1 MARRSLL
8 LAVLVVVATACNS
21 WVMAGQGASR
31 RAWNR
36 DETAVTPA
44 NVATLTPS
52 WNGAVGSAGEV
63 LGNGNVLV
71 STGPSVR
78 GLDPGTGTQKWNRT
92 ASSAA
97 VRDSDAFITSAGAT
111 CTLRRITA
119 STGATNASATFG
131 GPALS
136 GAQGTSLCT
145 ITGTVLD
152 SDSVVV
158 VPWYYSG
165 AGPAP
170 GCANAWAVNVGLT
183 AFDGTLAPVWTRT
196 NSASGCGT
204 TPADL
209 LTRPAFGSA
218 TRSNAHWLTTHGNA
232 VEAMPT
238 GCTGACGPSWTQSVT
253 APRAPIVAL
262 TKTSVAVIDAGG
274 TVRAFEETTG
284 TPQWAGATGAA
295 AGASLAANNSRVFAV
310 SGSTLSVFRAG
321 GCSAAIC
328 STTWTAPIGTTTNQ
342 RASIGGDVV
351 YVAAGTNLVAFD
363 ANGCGAATC
372 AALTTKSVTNT
383 VTGPPTPLNGRVLV
397 PTTAAIRSFVL
408 PST

>member
-1 MARRSLL
+1 MLRRSVL
-8 LAVLVVVATACNS
+8 LAVLVVVTTACNS
-21 WVMAGQGASR
+21 WVMSGQGASR

-52 WNGAVGSAGEV
+52 WNSAVGSAAEV
-63 LGNGNVLV
+63 LGNANVLV
-71 STGPSVR
+71 TTGHTVR
-78 GLDPGTGTQKWNRT
+78 GLDPATGAEKWSRT

-97 VRDSDAFITSAGAT
+97 IRDSDAFITSGGST

-119 STGATNASATFG
+119 STGVTNASTTFG
-131 GPALS
+131 GPALAS
-136 GAQGTSLCT
+136 PGSSVCT
-145 ITGTVLD
+145 IRGTVRD

-158 VPWYYSG
+158 VPWYY
-165 AGPAP
+165 AGTSSAP

-196 NSASGCGT
+196 IAASGCGT

-209 LTRPAFGSA
+209 LTRPSFGSA
-218 TRSNAHWLTTHGNA
+218 TRSSTHWLTTHGNA

-238 GCTGACGPSWTQSVT
+238 GCTGACAPAWTQAVT
-253 APRAPIVAL
+253 APKAPLVAL
-262 TKTSVAVIDAGG
+262 TKTSVAVIDAAG
-274 TVRAFEETTG
+274 TVRAFDEATG
-284 TPQWAGATGAA
+284 APQWSGATGGG
-295 AGASLAANNSRVFAV
+295 AGASLAANNSRIFAV

-321 GCSAAIC
+321 GCSAATC
-328 STTWTAPIGTTTNQ
+328 STTWTAPIGATATQ
-342 RASIGGDVV
+342 RPSIAGDVV

-363 ANGCGAATC
+363 AGGCGAATC

-383 VTGPPTPLNGRVLV
+383 ATAPPTPLNGRVLV
-397 PTTAAIRSFVL
+397 PTTAAIRTFVL
-408 PST
+408 PAS